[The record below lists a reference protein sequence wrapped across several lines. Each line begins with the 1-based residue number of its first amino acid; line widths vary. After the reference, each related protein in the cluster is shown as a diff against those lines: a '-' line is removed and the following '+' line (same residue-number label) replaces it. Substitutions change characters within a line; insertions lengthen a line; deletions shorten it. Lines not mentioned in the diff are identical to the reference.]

1 MIVYAKHPI
10 NPFIY
15 FKSSISFA
23 PWALDSG
30 PSTPSTRNS
39 AYGDLSFNWFKNGI
53 EAPSWKTLDSF
64 PLKNNLEASFKI
76 ILSLGEKDFTFN
88 PVPAAMIFALTVA

>member
-1 MIVYAKHPI
+1 M
-10 NPFIY
+10 Y
-15 FKSSISFA
+15 FKSNISFA

-30 PSTPSTRNS
+30 PRTPSTKNS

-53 EAPSWKTLDSF
+53 DAPSWNTLDSF
-64 PLKNNLEASFKI
+64 PLKNNFEASFKI
-76 ILSLGEKDFTFN
+76 FFSLGENDLTLS